1 VNTPD
6 RPFRRPKHDGTT
18 KYSRALVDASGPV
31 PYDHVDWTEFHATL
45 AARAELSLARLRHP
59 HLAEEESPSRLVV
72 GRTKDAPATLAW
84 WQYAARWSRLVVSG
98 SIAAGIALVLVVRS
112 SPKEMGETVV
122 VASAVEVPYQIE
134 GTRAAFESAALGRGS
149 NWTADSA
156 LLPSISELL
165 IPLGKR
171 DGSR

>member
-6 RPFRRPKHDGTT
+6 RPSRSPKHEGTT
-18 KYSRALVDASGPV
+18 RYSRALIEASGPV
-31 PYDHVDWTEFHATL
+31 PYERVDWTEFHATL

-59 HLAEEESPSRLVV
+59 HLAEHSPSRLVV
-72 GRTKDAPATLAW
+72 ALANDAPVLAW
-84 WQYAARWSRLVVSG
+84 WQYAARWSRLVVSA
-98 SIAAGIALVLVVRS
+98 SIAAGIALIMVVRS
-112 SPKEMGETVV
+112 SPKDMSETV
-122 VASAVEVPYQIE
+122 VASAAEVPYQVD
-134 GTRAAFESAALGRGS
+134 GTRAVFESAALGRGS
-149 NWTADSA
+149 NWTMDSA

>member
-1 VNTPD
+1 MASAPGTEVSTHRAGRPPRGHAVNTPD
-6 RPFRRPKHDGTT
+6 HPSRRPKSDGTT

-31 PYDHVDWTEFHATL
+31 PYEQVDWTEFHATL

-59 HLAEEESPSRLVV
+59 HLAEGSPSRLVV
-72 GRTKDAPATLAW
+72 ALPKDAPATLAW

-122 VASAVEVPYQIE
+122 VASAAEVPYQIE
-134 GTRAAFESAALGRGS
+134 GTRA
-149 NWTADSA
+149 
-156 LLPSISELL
+156 
-165 IPLGKR
+165 
-171 DGSR
+171 

>member
-6 RPFRRPKHDGTT
+6 RPSRSPKHEGTT
-18 KYSRALVDASGPV
+18 RYSRALIEASGPV
-31 PYDHVDWTEFHATL
+31 PYERVDWTEFHATL

-59 HLAEEESPSRLVV
+59 HLAEHPPSRLVV
-72 GRTKDAPATLAW
+72 ALANDAPVLAW
-84 WQYAARWSRLVVSG
+84 WQYAARWSRLVVSA
-98 SIAAGIALVLVVRS
+98 SIAAGIALIMVVRS
-112 SPKEMGETVV
+112 SPKDMSETV
-122 VASAVEVPYQIE
+122 VASAAEVPYQVD
-134 GTRAAFESAALGRGS
+134 GTRAVFESAALGRGS
-149 NWTADSA
+149 NWTMDSA

>member
-1 VNTPD
+1 
-6 RPFRRPKHDGTT
+6 
-18 KYSRALVDASGPV
+18 LVDASGPV
-31 PYDHVDWTEFHATL
+31 PYEQVDWTEFHATL

-59 HLAEEESPSRLVV
+59 HLAEGSPSRLVV
-72 GRTKDAPATLAW
+72 ALPKDAPATLAW

-122 VASAVEVPYQIE
+122 VASAAEVPYQIE

-149 NWTADSA
+149 NWTMDSA

-171 DGSR
+171 DRSK